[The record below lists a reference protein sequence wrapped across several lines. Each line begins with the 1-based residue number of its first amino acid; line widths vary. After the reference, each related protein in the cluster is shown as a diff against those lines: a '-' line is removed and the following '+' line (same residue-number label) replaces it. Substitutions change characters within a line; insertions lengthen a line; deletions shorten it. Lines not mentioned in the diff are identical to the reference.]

1 MTRPSGR
8 RLMMHAATIWLA
20 ALGVAGCSEQ
30 PTVPQFDERVCDGS
44 QQIRLAV
51 LTAGGGPPEPGSQVI
66 NENGF
71 DFLYVRGDCQAWV
84 KPYGWWEAVRRVALS
99 EQSSKQL
106 FDGLALGSW
115 HALSGEYSGGAFDA
129 AALVLVTN
137 SSKIVCGGGCFGS
150 LVPSAILQ
158 IGDSASAQIVAL
170 TDAGTAIDGGVRFA
184 AVRNSPGA
192 YPFLVHLE
200 WPLDTPTLADV
211 ARPEPEQVEG
221 SGVPVTDPAAAAA
234 LRALLRQALAGA
246 GQNFLYHVPVRDD
259 AGTTYRVFLRDMLP
273 FESDAGLVTLP
284 GGG

>member
-1 MTRPSGR
+1 MTRPSSR
-8 RLMMHAATIWLA
+8 CLALHAATIWLA
-20 ALGVAGCSEQ
+20 AVGVAGCSEQ
-30 PTVPQFDERVCDGS
+30 STVPQFDERVCDGS

-99 EQSSKQL
+99 EQRSKQL

-115 HALSGEYSGGAFDA
+115 HALSGEYSGGAVDA
-129 AALVLVTN
+129 SALLLVTN

-150 LVPSAILQ
+150 VVPSAIRQLS
-158 IGDSASAQIVAL
+158 DSAFTQLVAL
-170 TDAGTAIDGGVRFA
+170 ADAGTAVDGGVRFA
-184 AVRNSPGA
+184 AVPNSPGA
-192 YPFLVHLE
+192 YPFLVHLQ
-200 WPLDTPTLADV
+200 WPLETPVLGDV
-211 ARPEPEQVEG
+211 ARPESDQVEG
-221 SGVPVTDPAAAAA
+221 SGVAVTDPASAAA

-246 GQNFLYHVPVRDD
+246 GQNFLYHVPVQDD

-284 GGG
+284 GCG